1 MNLITFKKFEFA
13 SKILEDFSPMEVSD
27 EVLSENNIT
36 LDELTLINEGIVGD
50 AISGLF
56 KGLKQSIIK
65 KIPGSIL
72 KKADAII
79 KDYEDTKSGISE
91 KILKERNK
99 IYKADIN
106 AEENSGD
113 ATLAK
118 RSKEIRERS
127 ERAIKDIEAGNK
139 TKLESIEKQLKL
151 LTKDKSEETQDY
163 VDFKLAEAKER
174 IATKQ
179 LENAQNDSSEEDLEK
194 LENEVKS
201 AKKVKEDAAN
211 ALKSSLDNTK
221 KKKNSFETKSEDVN
235 KGETWKRIS
244 NDGKEQ
250 EVVIQGDVDGEGM
263 VDVKEIKKGTKFKA
277 NVSSLKEKIK

>member
-1 MNLITFKKFEFA
+1 MNIISFKKFEFA
-13 SKILEDFSPMEVSD
+13 SKILEELSPLEVSD
-27 EVLSENNIT
+27 EVLLENNIT
-36 LDELTLINEGIVGD
+36 FEELTFINEGIIGD

-56 KGLKQSIIK
+56 KGLKERIIK
-65 KIPGSIL
+65 RIPGSIL
-72 KKADAII
+72 KKADKII

-106 AEENSGD
+106 VEENPGD
-113 ATLAK
+113 TTLEK

-127 ERAIKDIEAGNK
+127 ERAIKEIEAGSK
-139 TKLESIEKQLKL
+139 SKLESIERQLKL

-179 LENAQNDSSEEDLEK
+179 LENAQKDSSEEDLEK

-221 KKKNSFETKSEDVN
+221 KKKNHFETKSEDVS

-250 EVVIQGDVDGEGM
+250 EVVIQGDVDGEGL
-263 VDVKEIKKGTKFKA
+263 VDVKEIKKGTKFRA